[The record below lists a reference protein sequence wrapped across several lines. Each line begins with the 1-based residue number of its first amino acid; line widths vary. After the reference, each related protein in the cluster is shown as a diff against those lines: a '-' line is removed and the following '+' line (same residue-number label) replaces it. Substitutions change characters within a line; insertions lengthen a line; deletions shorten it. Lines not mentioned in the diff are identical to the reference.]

1 MSENSAKKEVEV
13 NTPYEVGDLVVYLV
27 SKKPGNE
34 LAYVIDYD
42 CRYELIT
49 TPTTCSCCTFMF
61 RSRLDSNFK
70 CRHIKALRTVLEMD
84 M

>member
-1 MSENSAKKEVEV
+1 MSNNEIEV

-27 SKKPGNE
+27 TKE

-49 TPTTCSCCTFMF
+49 TPTTCDCCTFRF
-61 RSRLDSNFK
+61 RFRHNPDFQ
-70 CRHIKALRTVLEMD
+70 CRHIIALRTVLKID
-84 M
+84 